1 MRFKRSR
8 ARSNAGTGLWWSRQL
23 VFVVLL
29 ASTFAAIAD
38 DGESSLHELEYCAY
52 GESTSATMPFSAIA
66 HVTLRLQAPALSES
80 LLRAIAQ
87 SLIRARVWPNS
98 VDRVSVEPYDAEV
111 CGTDLAPA
119 ASITADISK
128 EALAAIEPEVV
139 RGDGDSIFAR
149 VSELAKLAKS
159 TLTAS
164 PSPSHDA
171 VTVRVFYATNRKASG
186 TRDVATAYT
195 ADHDSRLSY
204 GAVEVAV
211 EADPRMSTHRGLSIV
226 RFSGATDLSNFSVN
240 ALLTP
245 MSLQDWKREV
255 QQRAMQFGTPGVLV
269 FVHGYNVPFANAA
282 RRAAQLSYDLGF
294 AGPTVFF
301 AWPSDATPNGYAHD
315 WREAELSG
323 TDVGAALTQIGDMVS
338 QGRAPIYLIAHSL
351 GNRVAMGGLQGLAA
365 QRPDTA
371 HEIKEVVFAAPD
383 VDQELFRIRISSD
396 ILDLGPRYTLYA
408 SDHDLALLTSEWL
421 QGGKRLGR
429 GGSALYLATGLDSI
443 DATAVTGQLFSL
455 NHSYFGDSSSVL
467 SDLFYLIRYG
477 NGPAQRPHLKR
488 IEGDRGGWALI
499 P

>member
-1 MRFKRSR
+1 MRFKRSG
-8 ARSNAGTGLWWSRQL
+8 ARLTAGTDRWWPRQL
-23 VFVVLL
+23 AFVVLV
-29 ASTFAAIAD
+29 ASSFCAIAGD
-38 DGESSLHELEYCAY
+38 SESSLYERDYCAY
-52 GESTSATMPFSAIA
+52 GESTSTAMPFSAIA
-66 HVTLRLQAPALSES
+66 HVTLRLKAPAVSEA

-87 SLIRARVWPNS
+87 SLTRARIWPNS
-98 VDRVSVEPYDAEV
+98 ADRVSVEPYDAQV
-111 CGTDLAPA
+111 CGVDLAPV

-149 VSELAKLAKS
+149 VSELAKHATS
-159 TLTAS
+159 TLTPS
-164 PSPSHDA
+164 PSPSNGA
-171 VTVRVFYATNRKASG
+171 VTVRVYYATNRKASG
-186 TRDVATAYT
+186 SREVATAYT
-195 ADHDSRLSY
+195 ADHDGRLSY

-226 RFSGATDLSNFSVN
+226 RFSGATDLSKFSVN
-240 ALLTP
+240 DLLTP
-245 MSLQDWKREV
+245 MSLLDWKREV

-323 TDVGAALTQIGDMVS
+323 TDVGAALVQIGDLVS
-338 QGRAPIYLIAHSL
+338 QGRAPMYLVAHSL
-351 GNRVAMGGLQGLAA
+351 GNRVAMGGLQSLAS

-371 HEIKEVVFAAPD
+371 REIREVVFAAPD
-383 VDQELFRIRISSD
+383 VDQELFRTRISSD

-429 GGSALYLATGLDSI
+429 GGTALYLATGLDSI

-455 NHSYFGDSSSVL
+455 NHSYFGDNSSVL

-477 NGPAQRPHLKR
+477 SGPSQRPHLKR
-488 IEGDRGGWALI
+488 IDADRGGWALV